1 MPWIDTG
8 GFDCVVMSKVSNP
21 SNIMTSAIT
30 EVSKVISKFYLFL
43 YIVKTCWG
51 TESAFVRRPSADHPN
66 QARGVPILALRQSQF
81 SGALP
86 PSNA

>member
-1 MPWIDTG
+1 
-8 GFDCVVMSKVSNP
+8 
-21 SNIMTSAIT
+21 MTSAIT
-30 EVSKVISKFYLFL
+30 EVSKVISKFYLFYTL
-43 YIVKTCWG
+43 SKRVRG
-51 TESAFVRRPSADHPN
+51 SDSAFVRRPSADHPN